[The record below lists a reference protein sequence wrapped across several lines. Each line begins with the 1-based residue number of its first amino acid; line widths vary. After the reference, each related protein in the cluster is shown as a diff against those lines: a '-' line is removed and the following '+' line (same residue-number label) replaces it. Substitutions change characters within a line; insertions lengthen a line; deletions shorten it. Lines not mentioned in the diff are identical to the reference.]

1 MPSIEELERIAGDPA
16 RPYDERVD
24 AAEKIVTEIGADNPN
39 FARRCPITRPE
50 RKPQGC
56 LGETPSD

>member
-24 AAEKIVTEIGADNPN
+24 AAEKIVMEIYEHSVAKEPDVDVRGLAVRKNPP
-39 FARRCPITRPE
+39 R
-50 RKPQGC
+50 
-56 LGETPSD
+56 